1 MKLIVQGE
9 KRETADIQY
18 KLNKK
23 KIQRENR
30 MGGYD
35 TENRI
40 DLYRE
45 QDGLI
50 HDTEKRID

>member
-1 MKLIVQGE
+1 
-9 KRETADIQY
+9 
-18 KLNKK
+18 
-23 KIQRENR
+23 

-45 QDGLI
+45 QDGWI
-50 HDTEKRID
+50 HDTENRIGVDT